1 MKFDKYVDLYEIPMA
16 KKEKI
21 RKMNPKTNRM
31 KNSKKTRHLKTDI
44 APESRNFDN
53 LPRYADGK
61 VKVRFQDW
69 LLIKG
74 EKTHP
79 DHSVASI
86 GKSEAD
92 GKWYG
97 WSHRAV
103 AGFEPGFKVTK
114 DTCGS
119 NGREFTIKNDK
130 QARDMAIDFS
140 RDVS

>member
-1 MKFDKYVDLYEIPMA
+1 MKFDKFVDLHKVPMA
-16 KKEKI
+16 DKQKI
-21 RKMNPKTNRM
+21 RKMNPRTNRM
-31 KNSKKTRHLKTDI
+31 KNFKKTRYVKTDI
-44 APESRNFDN
+44 EHSDRTFKN

-74 EKTHP
+74 EKRSP
-79 DHSVASI
+79 DHCSHSI
-86 GKSEAD
+86 GRSEAD

-103 AGFEPGFKVTK
+103 AGFKPGDKVTK

-130 QARDMAIDFS
+130 QSRQMAIDFAK
-140 RDVS
+140 DVS

>member
-1 MKFDKYVDLYEIPMA
+1 MKFDKFVDLHKVPMID
-16 KKEKI
+16 KKVT
-21 RKMNPKTNRM
+21 RKMNPRTNRI
-31 KNSKKTRHLKTDI
+31 KNFKTTRYLKTDVDHND
-44 APESRNFDN
+44 RTFKN
-53 LPRYADGK
+53 LPRYANGK

-74 EKTHP
+74 EKRKE
-79 DHSVASI
+79 DHCTQSV

-103 AGFEPGFKVTK
+103 AGFEPGEKVTK

-119 NGREFTIKNDK
+119 NGREFTIKDDK
-130 QARDMAIDFS
+130 QAKQMAIDFAN
-140 RDVS
+140 DVS